1 MSTPNKNSYFI
12 SESVLKSMSMNR
24 VEVVKQMNNKLT
36 ADDILI
42 DDVEA
47 KEIITKTVMN
57 SYTPKTSDKYNY
69 YKQGLD
75 PDQYNKH
82 AIQYFHD
89 KCKEFTTKI
98 QNLENKI
105 VSLEEKLQTFDSD
118 TLSELL
124 DRLVDL
130 ECKLSAQDK

>member
-1 MSTPNKNSYFI
+1 
-12 SESVLKSMSMNR
+12 MN
-24 VEVVKQMNNKLT
+24 ETDLT
-36 ADDILI
+36 INDLVIEDT
-42 DDVEA
+42 EA
-47 KEIITKTVMN
+47 KEIVKKIMTN
-57 SYTPKTSDKYNY
+57 SYVAKTSDKYNY

-75 PDQYNKH
+75 PDHYNKH

-98 QNLENKI
+98 QSLENKI

-130 ECKLSAQDK
+130 ECKLAAQDK